1 MPAAARYSAV
11 LKSLHGELRER
22 RPGHSVGK
30 AEVLWEETGRST
42 RGDAEVGGQASKER
56 LAEIKSGR
64 ATIQQGLA
72 TTGKDPPDEVKAE
85 EGGGW
90 GSGA

>member
-1 MPAAARYSAV
+1 M

-30 AEVLWEETGRST
+30 AEVLWEETGRGT
-42 RGDAEVGGQASKER
+42 RGDAGVGGQASKER